1 MYLFE
6 LSDNFG
12 GQIKLP
18 YSTGLIWSYCL
29 QNKTIKDNYDLKGWF
44 YKRES
49 AENILKKIDN
59 PDDPEE
65 QDLYVYLWI
74 FCKQFEKR
82 VMKYLHKILDNI
94 IKNDQ

>member
-44 YKRES
+44 YKRGS
-49 AENILKKIDN
+49 AENILKRIDN
-59 PDDPEE
+59 PDVIALSNFVWYTHLNNKLAKE
-65 QDLYVYLWI
+65 
-74 FCKQFEKR
+74 
-82 VMKYLHKILDNI
+82 
-94 IKNDQ
+94 IKK